1 MGDLAVTLERHLNDV
16 AAIAQRFAT
25 NRGLGDD
32 VVENLRCAA
41 ALHDVGKADPRF
53 PQMLAGGS
61 EVRFALQEAL
71 LAKSQG
77 EPRDRAA
84 RQQARLRA
92 GYPDGYRHELLSV
105 AMLELA
111 IASIAPERD
120 PDLVLHLV
128 ASHHGRR
135 RPFAPANEPGPS
147 LEVQMSLD
155 GHTLRADAAHQLAR
169 FDSGIADRYFRLTER
184 YGWWGKAWLE
194 AILRLADH
202 RASEAAQAE
211 QDGGGQS

>member
-1 MGDLAVTLERHLNDV
+1 MTED
-16 AAIAQRFAT
+16 
-25 NRGLGDD
+25 
-32 VVENLRCAA
+32 LRCAA
-41 ALHDVGKADPRF
+41 SLHDVGKADPRF
-53 PQMLAGGS
+53 QQMLAGGS
-61 EVRFALQEAL
+61 EVRLALQEAL

-92 GYPDGYRHELLSV
+92 GYPDSYRHELLSV
-105 AMLELA
+105 AMLEQA
-111 IASIAPERD
+111 IASIAPARD

-128 ASHHGRR
+128 ASHHGWC
-135 RPFAPANEPGPS
+135 RPFAPASEPGPS
-147 LEVQMSLD
+147 LEVQMCLD
-155 GHTLRADAAHQLAR
+155 GRTLRADAAHTLAR

-184 YGWWGKAWLE
+184 YGWWGLAWIE

-211 QDGGGQS
+211 RDEGGSRG